1 MIPEELY
8 KRRRRHNNTPKS
20 LMLILTNYIV
30 VLVCAS
36 LFTACGKVFMFFWIV
51 MAGMA
56 VYNFFTVRRFRD
68 EFNKVTII
76 AYVIS
81 MVTLIAVF
89 VMFLVKEK
97 C

>member
-20 LMLILTNYIV
+20 LMLIMTNYIV
-30 VLVCAS
+30 VLVCTS
-36 LFTACGKVFMFFWIV
+36 LFTACGKVNAFFWVVI
-51 MAGMA
+51 AGMV
-56 VYNFFTVRRFRD
+56 VYNFFSIRRFHD

-76 AYVIS
+76 AYAVS

>member
-20 LMLILTNYIV
+20 LMLIMTNYIV
-30 VLVCAS
+30 VLVCMS
-36 LFTACGKVFMFFWIV
+36 LFTACGKVNTFFWVV

-56 VYNFFTVRRFRD
+56 VYNFFSISRFRD
-68 EFNKVTII
+68 DFNKITII
-76 AYVIS
+76 SYAGS
-81 MVTLIAVF
+81 MVVLIAVF
-89 VMFLVKEK
+89 ILFLVKEK